1 MTWNFSEGDEFK
13 VGDVIL
19 TIEADGTEILTVER
33 TAMNLITRMSG
44 IATKTHKINKL
55 IINPDLPGV
64 KGAVDAAQKISKENL
79 QESFS
84 RGSLYRNR
92 YFGRY

>member
-44 IATKTHKINKL
+44 IATNTSRWTETLNQVAIAATRKTIWGTRQMGRTHRRRL
-55 IINPDLPGV
+55 
-64 KGAVDAAQKISKENL
+64 DAQD
-79 QESFS
+79 
-84 RGSLYRNR
+84 
-92 YFGRY
+92 